1 MDSKKLK
8 EMLETKTP
16 QECIEFFK
24 AFDQKELEKLLS
36 DFVGESDDYM
46 ENFMLLTKN
55 QEVSAY
61 IMEKITGLSKEEMN
75 KQVEILDKVLE
86 ENEAK
91 NGMEIKN

>member
-1 MDSKKLK
+1 
-8 EMLETKTP
+8 MLETKTP

-55 QEVSAY
+55 QEVSEY
-61 IMEKITGLSKEEMN
+61 IMEKITGLSKEEMD

-86 ENEAK
+86 ENEKEK
-91 NGMEIKN
+91 NDTTRV

>member
-1 MDSKKLK
+1 
-8 EMLETKTP
+8 MLETKTP

-61 IMEKITGLSKEEMN
+61 IMEKITGLSKEEMD

-86 ENEAK
+86 ENEKEK
-91 NGMEIKN
+91 NDTTRV